1 MTTST
6 LDIKKI
12 SVYNFVEIL
21 NTQWVIKQYFNN
33 TSDVEVDY
41 FNENEEDKILNS
53 QNFKKFQNTISQ
65 KFSWK

>member
-1 MTTST
+1 MATNT

-21 NTQWVIKQYFNN
+21 NTQWIIKQYFNN
-33 TSDVEVDY
+33 TSDVEVEY
-41 FNENEEDKILNS
+41 FNENEESKLLNS
-53 QNFKKFQNTISQ
+53 KNFKKLQNTISQ